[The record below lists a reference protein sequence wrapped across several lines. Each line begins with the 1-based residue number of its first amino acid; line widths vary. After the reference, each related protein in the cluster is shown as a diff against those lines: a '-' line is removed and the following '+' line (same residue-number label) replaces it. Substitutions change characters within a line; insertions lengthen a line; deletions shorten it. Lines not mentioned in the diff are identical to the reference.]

1 MSGKKT
7 EPTATLETADDQL
20 PLRSCK
26 GLWTYDKLYYLNAY
40 IDRFIVSMRR
50 KNWRAI
56 HYIDLF
62 AGPGKNLLPDGR
74 IIAGSPLLALTQKHP
89 FDLYSFPD
97 IEPANIDVLK
107 RRCALQNASNPKITF
122 RVGDANEVVKQV
134 VKDINLIDK
143 PITDKWSSLNLAF
156 LDPEGLELH
165 WDTVEKLASR
175 RTDMIIYYSQM
186 GISREAPKEIHQQ
199 SPSTIDLF
207 FGDTGWRQIYQ
218 KHQRGEEVFLHRALL
233 DYYKSK
239 LGAFGYKVDDPLSE
253 PMFINSKNAPMYRLL
268 FVCKSPLGNK
278 FWADITRN
286 LPSGQLRLI

>member
-1 MSGKKT
+1 MSNKKLNQL
-7 EPTATLETADDQL
+7 PPLETMDDGL

-26 GLWTYDKLYYLNAY
+26 GTWTYDKLYYLNAY
-40 IDRFIVSMRR
+40 LDRFIVSMRH

-62 AGPGKNLLPDGR
+62 AGSGKNALPDGR
-74 IIAGSPLLALTQKHP
+74 IIAGSPLLALSQKHP
-89 FDLYSFPD
+89 FDQYFFSD
-97 IEPANIDVLK
+97 IEPANIDALK
-107 RRCALQNASNPKITF
+107 QRCTPQKAPNPKITF
-122 RVGDANEVVKQV
+122 KVGDANEVVKQI

-143 PITDKWSSLNLAF
+143 PITDKWPSLNLAF

-165 WDTVEKLASR
+165 WGTVEKLASR

-186 GISREAPKEIHQQ
+186 GISREAPLEIQQ
-199 SPSTIDLF
+199 PSPSKIDLF

-218 KHQRGEEVFLHRALL
+218 QYQRGEEAFLHRALL

-253 PMFINSKNAPMYRLL
+253 PMFSNSKNAPMYRLL
-268 FVCKSPLGNK
+268 FVCKSSLGNK

>member
-1 MSGKKT
+1 MSGKKLIQLPPL
-7 EPTATLETADDQL
+7 EPTDDQL
-20 PLRSCK
+20 PMRSCK

-40 IDRFIVSMRR
+40 IDRFIVSMRH

-62 AGPGKNLLPDGR
+62 AGPGKNVLPDGK
-74 IIAGSPLLALTQKHP
+74 IIAGSPLIALSQKHP
-89 FDLYSFPD
+89 FDRYFFSDLD
-97 IEPANIDVLK
+97 PANVAALK
-107 RRCALQNASNPKITF
+107 QRCIRQNAPNPKITF
-122 RVGDANEVVKQV
+122 RIGDANEVVKQV
-134 VKDINLIDK
+134 LKDINLIDK
-143 PITDKWSSLNLAF
+143 PIIDKWSSLNLAF
-156 LDPEGLELH
+156 LDPQGLELH
-165 WDTVEKLASR
+165 WETVENLASR

-186 GISREAPKEIHQQ
+186 GISREAPREIQQ
-199 SPSTIDLF
+199 QPPSILDLF

-218 KHQRGEEVFLHRALL
+218 QHQRGEEAFLHRALL

-239 LGAFGYKVDDPLSE
+239 LGAFGYRVDDPLSE

>member
-7 EPTATLETADDQL
+7 NQLPPLETTNDQL
-20 PLRSCK
+20 PLRACK

-40 IDRFIVSMRR
+40 IDRFIVSMRS
-50 KNWRAI
+50 KKWRAI

-62 AGPGKNLLPDGR
+62 SGPGKNSLPDGR
-74 IIAGSPLLALTQKHP
+74 IIAGSPLLALSQKQP
-89 FDLYSFPD
+89 FDRYFFSD
-97 IEPANIDVLK
+97 IESANVDALK
-107 RRCALQNASNPKITF
+107 QRCALQNTQNPKITF

-134 VKDINLIDK
+134 VNDIHQVDK

-156 LDPEGLELH
+156 LDPEGLELR
-165 WDTVEKLASR
+165 WETVEKLASC

-186 GISREAPKEIHQQ
+186 GITREAPREIQLQ
-199 SPSTIDLF
+199 PPSTIDFF

-218 KHQRGEEVFLHRALL
+218 QHQRGEESFLHRALL
-233 DYYKSK
+233 DNYKSK
-239 LGAFGYKVDDPLSE
+239 LRAFGYKVDDPLSE
-253 PMFINSKNAPMYRLL
+253 PMFTNSKNAPMYRLL
-268 FVCKSPLGNK
+268 FVCKNPLGNK

>member
-1 MSGKKT
+1 MPGIKT
-7 EPTATLETADDQL
+7 KPTLTLETTDNQL

-74 IIAGSPLLALTQKHP
+74 IIAGSPLLALNQT
-89 FDLYSFPD
+89 YSFDRYFFSD
-97 IEPANIDVLK
+97 IEPANIDALK
-107 RRCALQNASNPKITF
+107 QRCALQNAPNPKITF
-122 RVGDANEVVKQV
+122 RVGNANEIVKQV
-134 VKDINLIDK
+134 LKDIKLIDK

-165 WDTVEKLASR
+165 WETVEKLASR

-186 GISREAPKEIHQQ
+186 GISREAPREIQQ
-199 SPSTIDLF
+199 QPPSTIDLF
-207 FGDTGWRQIYQ
+207 FGDTGWRKIYQ
-218 KHQRGEEVFLHRALL
+218 EHQRGKEVFLHRALL

-239 LGAFGYKVDDPLSE
+239 LRAFGYKVNDPLPE
-253 PMFINSKNAPMYRLL
+253 PMFINSKNAPLYRLL